1 MSEMYEL
8 GKQIRALRE
17 AYGETQLELAAALGC
32 DSPTTISMYENG
44 WRGRDKYD
52 VVSKIAAHYRI
63 TEEALLHRDYQTV
76 SYMDLMIDDP
86 VILGQ
91 TILRILPIQYSKLA
105 GKDPTF
111 LKTWKQHKQAADT
124 MIRSMQFQEQA
135 FQECMEGYR
144 NILESKKIPEA
155 AANMLWWLLA
165 ASLFHRYPKIPEG
178 LRELGKGKIT
188 KREFFREYYLVSDAA
203 TVGSEYV
210 QDDNADKEKDL
221 KYIGEAEELLRLLY
235 EMPEGYRIV
244 DYYAACILR
253 FGIARNTLSIAVA
266 YSETG
271 EEMLRMLT
279 RIGNPYAAEYL
290 AAVRELHRV

>member
-17 AYGETQLELAAALGC
+17 AYGETQLELAAALGY

-91 TILRILPIQYSKLA
+91 TILRILPIQYSKTA
-105 GKDPTF
+105 GKNPAF

-124 MIRSMQFQEQA
+124 IIRSMQFQGQA

-144 NILESKKIPEA
+144 NIFESKRLPE
-155 AANMLWWLLA
+155 AANMLWWLLV

-203 TVGSEYV
+203 AIGSEYV
-210 QDDNADKEKDL
+210 QDDNTDKEMIL
-221 KYIGEAEELLRLLY
+221 KNIGEAEELLRLLY
-235 EMPEGYRIV
+235 EMPDSYKIA
-244 DYYAACILR
+244 DYYAVCILR
-253 FGIARNTLSIAVA
+253 FGLIKSPFFTSVA
-266 YSETG
+266 FSETG

>member
-17 AYGETQLELAAALGC
+17 AYGETQLELAAALGY

-76 SYMDLMIDDP
+76 SYKDLMIDDP

-91 TILRILPIQYSKLA
+91 IILRILPILYSKSA
-105 GKDPTF
+105 GKDPAF
-111 LKTWKQHKQAADT
+111 LKTWKRHKQAADA
-124 MIRSMQFQEQA
+124 IVKSMQFQKKA
-135 FQECMEGYR
+135 FLECMEGYR
-144 NILESKKIPEA
+144 NILVSKKIPEA
-155 AANMLWWLLA
+155 AANMLWWLLV
-165 ASLFHRYPKIPEG
+165 ASFFYRYPKISEG

-188 KREFFREYYLVSDAA
+188 KREFFREYYLVSDA
-203 TVGSEYV
+203 TTTGSEYM
-210 QDDNADKEKDL
+210 QDDNTDKEMVL

-235 EMPEGYRIV
+235 EMPDGYKDRKSV
-244 DYYAACILR
+244 
-253 FGIARNTLSIAVA
+253 V
-266 YSETG
+266 
-271 EEMLRMLT
+271 
-279 RIGNPYAAEYL
+279 
-290 AAVRELHRV
+290 